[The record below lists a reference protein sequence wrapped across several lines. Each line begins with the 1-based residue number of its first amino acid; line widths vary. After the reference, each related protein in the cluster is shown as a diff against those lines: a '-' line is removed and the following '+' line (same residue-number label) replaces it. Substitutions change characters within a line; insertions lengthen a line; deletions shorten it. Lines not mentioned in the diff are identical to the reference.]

1 MHPARGVRAGLA
13 AVGAWLAVL
22 TTGTGAALAA
32 PAESGP
38 TTSVRAESV
47 RAESGRAESVRAESA
62 RDESG
67 RPDRAQVAYLAGQL
81 RRNPIHISDQM
92 PRELARSAAP
102 VLAGAAERLGGPVY
116 VLALPVGIADVPD
129 EKLLDAVHAR
139 LGRDGLYILLDESS
153 VGAARPYGIG
163 ISAEEAAD
171 AAYAVSYEMP
181 YDAGAERSFR
191 RFVEILDSGKARQRY
206 EAARVKYDHDSGE
219 EPAALHTSPTDR
231 KNQSFV
237 TGIALAGVPVLLLV
251 LAPYVR
257 HWRRTLPAPSEERGN
272 QA

>member
-1 MHPARGVRAGLA
+1 VHPARGVRAELA

-22 TTGTGAALAA
+22 TMGAGAALAA

-38 TTSVRAESV
+38 TASV
-47 RAESGRAESVRAESA
+47 RAESGRAESARA
-62 RDESG
+62 ESG

-102 VLAGAAERLGGPVY
+102 VLARTAERLGAPVY

-139 LGRDGLYILLDESS
+139 LGRDGLYVLLDESS
-153 VGAARPYGIG
+153 VGAARPYGVG

-257 HWRRTLPAPSEERGN
+257 HWRRTLPASSEERGN
-272 QA
+272 RA